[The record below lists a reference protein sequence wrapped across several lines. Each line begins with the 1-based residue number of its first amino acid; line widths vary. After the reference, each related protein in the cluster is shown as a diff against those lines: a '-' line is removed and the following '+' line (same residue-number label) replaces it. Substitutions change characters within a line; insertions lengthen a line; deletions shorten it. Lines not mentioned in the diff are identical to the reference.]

1 MPKRARGVIV
11 LAAYSPDPELF
22 RRQLISLQS
31 QTVTDW
37 ECVISVDG
45 ELPPVESL
53 VREITAGDERF
64 RIVGDGSRLGF
75 YLNFERGMREVPAG
89 AAWVAL
95 CDQDDHWNVDKLE
108 RLLPH
113 LDEVSLVSGQG
124 RLVRYPSGEVL
135 GRTTRSDQGVL
146 RAVLSNQFTGSML
159 IFSTEILPT
168 SLPFPDVSTRAAAHD
183 HWLAIVAA
191 AFRGT
196 RIVDDVVQDYVQH
209 DANVFGDPSRDGG
222 GKGILASLRNARTMS
237 RRFEGSASPVAMLR
251 MTFWVYVG
259 WRQVMIQT
267 LVARTPR
274 TEDLAPAEKSFGRS
288 RRWKNVAA
296 ELRDALDDGY
306 VTPPFATQYRASWIA
321 GVLICGRR
329 AVDRCVTQSEN

>member
-1 MPKRARGVIV
+1 MPKHAHGVIV

-22 RRQLISLQS
+22 RRQLISLQA

-45 ELPPVESL
+45 DVLPVESL
-53 VREITAGDERF
+53 VREITDGDERF

-75 YLNFERGMREVPAG
+75 YLNFERGMREVSTDAG
-89 AAWVAL
+89 WVAL
-95 CDQDDHWNVDKLE
+95 CDQDDHWNPDKLE

-135 GRTTRSDQGVL
+135 GRTSRSDEG
-146 RAVLSNQFTGSML
+146 AVRTILSNQFTGSML
-159 IFSTEILPT
+159 VFSTELLPV

-183 HWLAIVAA
+183 HWLAVVAA

-196 RIVDDVVQDYVQH
+196 RVIDEILQDYVQH

-222 GKGILASLRNARTMS
+222 GKGLLASLRNAAAMS
-237 RRFEGSASPVAMLR
+237 RRYEGSASPWAMLR

-259 WRQVMIQT
+259 WRQVMVQT
-267 LVARTPR
+267 LAARTAS
-274 TEDLAPAEKSFGRS
+274 TDDHAAAEESFGRS
-288 RRWKNVAA
+288 RRWRNLAGVLRAA
-296 ELRDALDDGY
+296 VDDGY
-306 VTPPFATQYRASWIA
+306 VAAPFATQYRASWIA
-321 GVLICGRR
+321 GALTGGRG
-329 AVDRCVTQSEN
+329 AVDRRVTHPAD